1 MILDQAFSFAMKH
14 WGYLALLIPAG
25 ILIYESVVV
34 VGGNEIALIERRWFG
49 RKMPQGRV
57 VALGNEVGIQA
68 RTLGP
73 GLHFLIPFIYLAKK
87 SVFTEILES
96 EIGLIESVDGSSI
109 PAGNIFAAAVVGHNS
124 FQDGEAF
131 IRNGGEKGPQIEV
144 LPPGKYRINPY
155 LFKLTKGS
163 VADIKDFEIGIVES
177 VDGAAIPAGKIFAHA
192 VEGHTSFQSGEAFI
206 ENGGQKGPQIEFIP
220 PGNYRINPYLFK
232 VTKGTATKIGEGEI
246 GLIESADGS
255 AIPAGR
261 IFADVVGGHNS
272 FQDGQ
277 AFITNGGQKGPQT
290 EILPPGVYRIHP
302 NLFKITKAA
311 AVVIAKGEVGMV
323 TAQDGAPIPMGR
335 LLAQSVTGH
344 SNYENG
350 EAFLKNGGQKGP
362 QIDVLLPGTYRIN
375 LNLFQIQIAP
385 AVVIAA
391 NKVGLVT
398 ALDGIPLPEREYVAS
413 PVTGHNDYQ
422 NGSAFLTRQGQR
434 GPQLDVLRPGTYYIN
449 PFMFSVEI
457 DDVAVIE
464 RGQVGVVVSNVGDDP
479 TEEMKKR
486 LGSTQ
491 AGASAEEGKEK
502 YVVPKGFRGI
512 QEEVA
517 GPGRYYLNRRAF
529 MVYIIDTTNITI
541 DWDDQ
546 EDTRFDQLTVIS
558 KDGFPIQVAVK
569 VVIRVRPDQAPYM
582 VAKVGS
588 IDNLIQHVIH
598 PMIDSSFRNQ
608 ASTASA
614 MNFLQSRSEEQTKAE
629 SRARADLERYHVECV
644 SVLICQI
651 RLPED
656 LMQTQTKRIIA
667 EQQQEMYK
675 MEQKSQAERTEMEK
689 MRATADQQPTLVAS
703 EIAVKVAAQKK
714 TEMITLAE
722 GSAEAKALEGVG
734 EGKRLKA
741 IGDGEASKIAAI
753 GEATAQ
759 AYSKQQAAIGE
770 EAIKQIKIVELIAAA
785 IENGN
790 IKIVP
795 DVLVTGGGNAA
806 DGLMGMLTKLL
817 PGVDLNAMLKKSIPG
832 APESGTKNFIK

>member
-1 MILDQAFSFAMKH
+1 M
-14 WGYLALLIPAG
+14 
-25 ILIYESVVV
+25 
-34 VGGNEIALIERRWFG
+34 
-49 RKMPQGRV
+49 
-57 VALGNEVGIQA
+57 
-68 RTLGP
+68 
-73 GLHFLIPFIYLAKK
+73 
-87 SVFTEILES
+87 
-96 EIGLIESVDGSSI
+96 
-109 PAGNIFAAAVVGHNS
+109 
-124 FQDGEAF
+124 
-131 IRNGGEKGPQIEV
+131 
-144 LPPGKYRINPY
+144 
-155 LFKLTKGS
+155 
-163 VADIKDFEIGIVES
+163 ES
-177 VDGAAIPAGKIFAHA
+177 VDGAAIPEGKIFAQA
-192 VEGHTSFQSGEAFI
+192 VEGHSSFQNGEAFI
-206 ENGGQKGPQIEFIP
+206 KNGGQKGPQIEIIP

-232 VTKGTATKIGEGEI
+232 VTKSTATKISEGEI

-261 IFADVVGGHNS
+261 IFATVVPGHNS
-272 FQDGQ
+272 FQSGQ
-277 AFITNGGQKGPQT
+277 DFITNGGQKGPQT

-302 NLFKITKAA
+302 NLFKVTNAA
-311 AVVIAKGEVGMV
+311 AVVIAKGQVGMV

-335 LLAQSVTGH
+335 LLAQSVPGH

-385 AVVIAA
+385 AVVIEA

-398 ALDGIPLPEREYVAS
+398 ALDGIPLPEREYVAC
-413 PVTGHNDYQ
+413 PITGHNDYQ
-422 NGSAFLTRQGQR
+422 DGSAFLTKQGQR

-491 AGASAEEGKEK
+491 IGASEEEGKEK

-529 MVYIIDTTNITI
+529 MVYVIDTTNITI

-546 EDTRFDQLTVIS
+546 KDTRFDQLTVIS
-558 KDGFPIQVAVK
+558 KDGFPIQVSVK

-614 MNFLQSRSEEQTKAE
+614 MNFLQSRSEEQAKAE
-629 SRARADLERYHVECV
+629 TRARADLERYHVECV

-675 MEQKSQAERTEMEK
+675 MEQRSQAERTEMEK

-703 EIAVKVAAQKK
+703 EIAVKVATQKK

-722 GSAEAKALEGVG
+722 GNAEAKALEGTG
-734 EGKRLKA
+734 EG
-741 IGDGEASKIAAI
+741 
-753 GEATAQ
+753 
-759 AYSKQQAAIGE
+759 QAAEGHRRRRGI
-770 EAIKQIKIVELIAAA
+770 Q
-785 IENGN
+785 
-790 IKIVP
+790 
-795 DVLVTGGGNAA
+795 DRRYR
-806 DGLMGMLTKLL
+806 
-817 PGVDLNAMLKKSIPG
+817 
-832 APESGTKNFIK
+832 

>member
-1 MILDQAFSFAMKH
+1 MKH
-14 WGYLALLIPAG
+14 WGYLALLIPIA

-49 RKMPQGRV
+49 SKMPQGRV

-73 GLHFLIPFIYLAKK
+73 GLHFLIPFIYKATK
-87 SVFTEILES
+87 SVFTEILDD
-96 EIGLIESVDGSSI
+96 EIGLIESVDGDAI
-109 PAGNIFAAAVVGHNS
+109 PAGRIFAAVVGGHNS

-131 IRNGGEKGPQIEV
+131 IKNGGQKGPQIEV

-163 VADIKDFEIGIVES
+163 VTAIKDQEIGIVES
-177 VDGAAIPAGKIFAHA
+177 VDGAPIPEGKIFARA
-192 VEGHTSFQSGEAFI
+192 VEGHASFQDGDAFI
-206 ENGGQKGPQIEFIP
+206 RNGGQKGPQIEFIP

-232 VTKGTATKIGEGEI
+232 VTKSTATKIGEGEI
-246 GLIESADGS
+246 GMVESSDGS

-261 IFADVVGGHNS
+261 IFATVVPGHNS
-272 FQDGQ
+272 FQDGET
-277 AFITNGGQKGPQT
+277 FIRNGGQKGPQT

-302 NLFKITKAA
+302 NLFRITKAS
-311 AVVIAKGEVGMV
+311 AVVIAKGEVGVV

-335 LLAQSVTGH
+335 LLAQSVAGH

-375 LNLFQIQIAP
+375 LNLFSIQVAP
-385 AVVIAA
+385 AAVVEA
-391 NKVGLVT
+391 NKIGLVT

-422 NGSAFLTRQGQR
+422 DGSAFLTKQGQR

-449 PFMFSVEI
+449 PFMFSVAI
-457 DDVAVIE
+457 DDVAVVE
-464 RGQVGVVVSNVGDDP
+464 RGQVGVIVSNVGEDP
-479 TEEMKKR
+479 TEEMKRR
-486 LGSTQ
+486 LGSSQT
-491 AGASAEEGKEK
+491 GASEEEGKEK

-529 MVYIIDTTNITI
+529 MAYVIDTTNITI

-558 KDGFPIQVAVK
+558 KDGFPIQVSVK

-629 SRARADLERYHVECV
+629 TRARVDLEKYHVECV

-651 RLPED
+651 KLPED

-667 EQQQEMYK
+667 EQQQEMFK

-689 MRATADQQPTLVAS
+689 MKATADQQPTLVAS
-703 EIAVKVAAQKK
+703 EIAVKVATQKK

-722 GSAEAKALEGVG
+722 GSAEAKALEGAG

-759 AYSKQQAAIGE
+759 AYSKQQEAIGE
-770 EAIKQIKIVELIAAA
+770 EAIKQIKIVELISNA
-785 IENGN
+785 IQNGQ

-795 DVLVTGGGNAA
+795 DVLVTGNGSAG
-806 DGLMGMLTKLL
+806 DGLLGQLARLL
-817 PGVDLNAMLKKSIPG
+817 PGVDLNSLVSKG
-832 APESGTKNFIK
+832 APPKG